1 MNKGQTKIR
10 IQDMKIDMRMNIR
23 KKNQWI
29 GDQVV
34 YWFGLCGL
42 LQEVTQTTHSQTYIV
57 SYRGRTIVSLFRY
70 CFFTTMYNPQYIV
83 SYQDNHIIINW
94 LLPYLFIT
102 MNRWDHLD
110 HFSQN
115 LTFLLQSTLSKK
127 STFCFCRS
135 RIRWT
140 APIHNSFV
148 LWRCMWKELA
158 PLDQPSTKCR
168 KMIFQGKVKF

>member
-42 LQEVTQTTHSQTYIV
+42 FQEVTQTTHSQTYIV
-57 SYRGRTIVSLFRY
+57 SYRGRTIVSLFHY
-70 CFFTTMYNPQYIV
+70 CFFTSMYNPQYIV
-83 SYQDNHIIINW
+83 SYEDNHNIINW
-94 LLPYLFIT
+94 LIPYLFIT
-102 MNRWDHLD
+102 MNRSDHLD
-110 HFSQN
+110 HISQN

-135 RIRWT
+135 RIPWT
-140 APIHNSFV
+140 APMHNSFG

-158 PLDQPSTKCR
+158 PLDKPSTKCR
-168 KMIFQGKVKF
+168 KMIFQEKVKF

>member
-1 MNKGQTKIR
+1 MNEGKTKIR
-10 IQDMKIDMRMNIR
+10 IQDMKIDMAMNIR
-23 KKNQWI
+23 KKNRWI

-110 HFSQN
+110 HFKTKAW
-115 LTFLLQSTLSKK
+115 LFCSKALC
-127 STFCFCRS
+127 TRRAIFVFVAPEYLGQPQYTTPLYFDGVCERS
-135 RIRWT
+135 
-140 APIHNSFV
+140 
-148 LWRCMWKELA
+148 
-158 PLDQPSTKCR
+158 
-168 KMIFQGKVKF
+168 

>member
-1 MNKGQTKIR
+1 MNRWSGRLLIWPVWALAGSYSDDPQSDINCQLSGQDNCI
-10 IQDMKIDMRMNIR
+10 IISLLL
-23 KKNQWI
+23 
-29 GDQVV
+29 
-34 YWFGLCGL
+34 FLPLC
-42 LQEVTQTTHSQTYIV
+42 I
-57 SYRGRTIVSLFRY
+57 
-70 CFFTTMYNPQYIV
+70 NPQYIV

-115 LTFLLQSTLSKK
+115 LTFLFQSTLSKK

-135 RIRWT
+135 RIPWT

-168 KMIFQGKVKF
+168 KMIFQEKVKF

>member
-70 CFFTTMYNPQYIV
+70 CFFTTMYIV

-102 MNRWDHLD
+102 MNGWDHLD

-135 RIRWT
+135 RIPWT
-140 APIHNSFV
+140 ASMHNAMLNALLCTLTV
-148 LWRCMWKELA
+148 Y
-158 PLDQPSTKCR
+158 
-168 KMIFQGKVKF
+168 VKGASPFGSAEY

>member
-1 MNKGQTKIR
+1 
-10 IQDMKIDMRMNIR
+10 MRMNIR

-42 LQEVTQTTHSQTYIV
+42 FQEVTQTTHSQTYIV

-70 CFFTTMYNPQYIV
+70 CFFTTMYIV

-110 HFSQN
+110 HFKTKTW
-115 LTFLLQSTLSKK
+115 LFCSKALCPRRAL
-127 STFCFCRS
+127 FVFV
-135 RIRWT
+135 
-140 APIHNSFV
+140 APGYLGQPQCTMQCSMHSFV

-168 KMIFQGKVKF
+168 KMIFQEKVKF

>member
-1 MNKGQTKIR
+1 
-10 IQDMKIDMRMNIR
+10 MRMNIR

-70 CFFTTMYNPQYIV
+70 CFFTTMYNPQSDVYCHLSGQ
-83 SYQDNHIIINW
+83 SYYHH
-94 LLPYLFIT
+94 LFIT
-102 MNRWDHLD
+102 INRWDHLD
-110 HFSQN
+110 QFGPFQPKVH
-115 LTFLLQSTLSKK
+115 FLLQSTLSKK

-135 RIRWT
+135 RIPWT
-140 APIHNSFV
+140 VPMQNSFV

-168 KMIFQGKVKF
+168 KMIFQEKVKF